1 MSAVVEFVSDVV
13 EDVVDAVGDVVEA
26 VGDVIESAVE
36 TVGNVVEA
44 VLEDPL
50 PVLLSVAGSFVG
62 IPPMIT
68 NAAITAARGGDLE
81 DIVLSAGTAYLAPMA
96 TNAISSTLSSTI
108 GDAIINETVS
118 DVVVDG
124 ISKGLVSGTIS
135 EVRGGDFEDGFAGGF
150 TGTVVGAG
158 VGEVSDFVS
167 EEVFTELPDMGQ
179 FGTIA
184 EKALTSGITAEITG
198 RGDFDTAFT
207 NSMINGTANLG
218 ANYLTS
224 SIDEQFKATTTTE
237 LEIIGS
243 EEGNEEDRAL
253 LTTELD
259 DSWADT
265 TGVMGTGAGIP
276 DEIVDEVQ
284 VSDLGYETPSTQED
298 PMMAETMAAT
308 ALDTELTGYD
318 SPTDYLETEAELAV
332 PTEDISDLEM
342 QYGEEIP
349 AEEFAELQ
357 DEYLEPAMEEI
368 SIPEEITAREEI
380 VAPEQLGVLSDV
392 ETPVEEYATPTEE
405 APLYQERPVGGL
417 GAVAQAPDVYEE
429 VTDTLIKPQTE
440 ESVVDVAGKEEPG
453 IGMKAPL
460 SGLAAGLAPVAG
472 RSPIT
477 GALNQ
482 ILKPALRQG
491 ITKTLRGTPSRP
503 VAKKPAP
510 KPRVAPARL
519 TPAQLAAMRQAT
531 PTPSVAP
538 KAAPARV
545 APPKKKD
552 VATLTPVTNIAGL
565 TALLKG
571 KG

>member
-26 VGDVIESAVE
+26 VGDFVEDAVE

-44 VLEDPL
+44 VIEDPL

-62 IPPMIT
+62 IPPMVT
-68 NAAITAARGGDLE
+68 SAAITAARGGDLE
-81 DIVLSAGTAYLAPMA
+81 DIVLSAGTAYFAPTA
-96 TNAISSTLSSTI
+96 TNAISSTLSASI

-118 DVVVDG
+118 NVVVDG
-124 ISKGLVSGTIS
+124 ISKGLVNGVVS
-135 EVRGGDFEDGFAGGF
+135 EVRGGDFEDGFAGAF

-167 EEVFTELPDMGQ
+167 EEVLTDLPDMGQ

-184 EKALTSGITAEITG
+184 EKALTSGITAELTG
-198 RGDFDTAFT
+198 RGDFDVAFT

-224 SIDEQFKATTTTE
+224 SIDQQFKATANTE
-237 LEIIGS
+237 LEIVGS
-243 EEGNEEDRAL
+243 EEGNKEDRDL
-253 LTTELD
+253 LVTELD
-259 DSWADT
+259 DSWAQT
-265 TGVMGTGAGIP
+265 TGAVGTGAGIP

-284 VSDLGYETPSTQED
+284 VSDIGQQTPSTQED
-298 PMMAETMAAT
+298 PLMVESMSDDSLATDMA
-308 ALDTELTGYD
+308 GYE
-318 SPTDYLETEAELAV
+318 SP
-332 PTEDISDLEM
+332 
-342 QYGEEIP
+342 
-349 AEEFAELQ
+349 
-357 DEYLEPAMEEI
+357 DEYLQAEADQ
-368 SIPEEITAREEI
+368 A
-380 VAPEQLGVLSDV
+380 A
-392 ETPVEEYATPTEE
+392 PVEDVSDLASGYGVEMPAPTITEAQQDTAT
-405 APLYQERPVGGL
+405 PLYQEEPLVSEQIAAQAGEEMPLAPKAQPLGGL
-417 GAVAQAPDVYEE
+417 AAVAQAPDVYEG
-429 VTDTLIKPQTE
+429 VTDSLVKPQAE
-440 ESVVDVAGKEEPG
+440 ESVVDVAGEQAPG

-460 SGLAAGLAPVAG
+460 GGLAAGLVAPQGGQSAI
-472 RSPIT
+472 S

-482 ILKPALRQG
+482 ILKPAIRQG

-503 VAKKPAP
+503 VAKRPAP
-510 KPRVAPARL
+510 PTQARVTPGRM
-519 TPAQLAAMRQAT
+519 TPAQVAAARQAT

-538 KAAPARV
+538 KPTQARV

-565 TALLKG
+565 TSLLKS